1 MSKRQLIV
9 FFIALLLFSL
19 LSLLYS
25 SQVIADLK
33 QLYQDPQV
41 TLGAELTLRPQ
52 AAAPSIATQTDLAT
66 IQEAVAQRLEHLYL
80 AGTYSVTAQDDRLV
94 VNVSR
99 NENLPYVASIVSSI
113 GEIAFIDG
121 GAESPPIGQTVQTGT
136 QADPGANVY
145 RILFTGQEIEAA
157 NLPDST
163 TGQIFYQLILEPAA
177 AERLATFVESDSG
190 RYICMVMDGQVLN
203 CSVMYHFAGQTMEIL
218 PGLSSG
224 GGISLADLA
233 IFLESGPLP
242 VPLEA
247 EIH

>member
-1 MSKRQLIV
+1 MSKRQLSV

-33 QLYQDPQV
+33 QRYQDPQV
-41 TLGAELTLRPQ
+41 TLGAELILRPQ
-52 AAAPSIATQTDLAT
+52 AADTSVAAQTDLAT
-66 IQEAVAQRLEHLYL
+66 IQEAVSQRLGHLYL
-80 AGTYSVTAQDDRLV
+80 AGTYSVTAEDDRLV
-94 VNVSR
+94 VNLSR
-99 NENLPYVASIVSSI
+99 SENLPYVASVVSSI

-121 GAESPPIGQTVQTGT
+121 GTESPPIGQAVQTSP
-136 QADPGANVY
+136 QADPQANVY
-145 RILFTGQEIEAA
+145 RTLFTGREIEAA

-163 TGQIFYQLILEPAA
+163 NGQIFYQLTLEPAA
-177 AERLATFVESDSG
+177 AERLATFVETEPG
-190 RYICMVMDGQVLN
+190 GYICMVMDGQVLN
-203 CSVMYHFAGQTMEIL
+203 CSVMYHYAGNSIEIL

-224 GGISLADLA
+224 VGISLADLA